1 MADLQVRVAADVASA
16 ISALQKLEKELDRAK
31 LGAEGAARSTDN
43 ASKAL
48 GKLPNVTGQATSTLT
63 NFSRVVQDAPFG
75 LIGIANNI
83 DPLITSFQQLKS
95 STGSTGD
102 AFKILLSQLSGP
114 AGIALAVSTVT
125 SLLITFGDKIFG
137 SGKAANAAS
146 QENDKYAQSIKA
158 IVDQLKAEKDAIEEV
173 ISGQSDLSRRRQ
185 QNVKLSF
192 GEGTETDIL
201 LLKGQISITARAL
214 TTYEAK
220 IAEAFEKERKL
231 RETFDKRERGFSE
244 VLGVRTGVGDLLISE
259 EEFNKGLKQVQ
270 DERFKLQEDQ
280 LKAVDKLANQRLE
293 LKVLE
298 RKNLERID
306 KENLEAYQEYV
317 RKTIAEAKR
326 ISSLTD
332 TTISLKLDVSPFD
345 DENTILRKSEMF
357 LDKFRKGIYNYSLTV
372 PPVEIQMPIKFSDD
386 PVQVEKAISP
396 VAAEMENAIRN
407 YFKRAEPLD
416 ASLLIAMKQQTKK
429 KEETRFSFMG
439 FEGLTEAQKQLAET
453 GALIA
458 NTITPSLDA
467 MIQAVARGEN
477 AFVAFGNGVKAILLQ
492 VIQQLLATTILAGV
506 LSALFPGGLGTA
518 KGFTEIFGKLMGIPG
533 RANGGP
539 VSGGNPYVIGERGP
553 ELFVPSVSGAI
564 VPNNMIG
571 SFMGGRQSGGSGM
584 SILRGQDILLAYART
599 QRSQLRVNG

>member
-31 LGAEGAARSTDN
+31 LGAERAGRSTDN
-43 ASKAL
+43 VSKAL
-48 GKLPNVTGQATSTLT
+48 SRLPNVTGQATSTLT

-214 TTYEAK
+214 TEYEAK
-220 IAEAFEKERKL
+220 IAEAFDKERKL

-244 VLGVRTGVGDLLISE
+244 VLGIRTGVGDLLISE
-259 EEFNKGLKQVQ
+259 EQFNKGLKDVQ

-293 LKVLE
+293 LKILE
-298 RKNLERID
+298 KKNLERID
-306 KENLEAYQEYV
+306 KESLEAYQEYV

-357 LDKFRKGIYNYSLTV
+357 LDKFRKGVYNYSLTV
-372 PPVEIQMPIKFSDD
+372 PPIDLEVPIKFSDD
-386 PVQVEKAISP
+386 PVQIEKAISP
-396 VAAEMENAIRN
+396 VAVEMENAIRN
-407 YFKRAEPLD
+407 YFKRTDPLD
-416 ASLLIAMKQQTKK
+416 ASLLLAIDAEKLKK
-429 KEETRFSFMG
+429 FEFMG
-439 FEGLTEAQKQLAET
+439 FKGLTEAQKDLAET
-453 GALIA
+453 GNMIA
-458 NTITPSLDA
+458 NILTPSLDA
-467 MIQAVARGEN
+467 MIQAIARGEN
-477 AFVAFGNGVKAILLQ
+477 AFEAFGQGVKAVLVQ
-492 VIQQLLATTILAGV
+492 VIQKLAATAILAGI
-506 LSALFPGGLGTA
+506 LSAIFPGGLGGA
-518 KGFTEIFGKLMGIPG
+518 QGFSAIFGRLAGF
-533 RANGGP
+533 RATGGP
-539 VSGGNPYVIGERGP
+539 VSGGSPYVVGERGP
-553 ELFVPSVSGAI
+553 ELFVPAVSGSI
-564 VPNNMIG
+564 VPNNAVG
-571 SFMGGRQSGGSGM
+571 SFMSGRQSGGSGM
-584 SILRGQDILLAYART
+584 SVLRGQDILLAYART